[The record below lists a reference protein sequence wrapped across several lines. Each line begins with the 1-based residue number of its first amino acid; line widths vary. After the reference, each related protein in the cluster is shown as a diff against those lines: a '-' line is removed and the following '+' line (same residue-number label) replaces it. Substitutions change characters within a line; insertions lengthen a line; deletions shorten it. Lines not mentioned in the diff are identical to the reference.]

1 MLSLR
6 DTQALVTDAL
16 LHGDGARGATALL
29 RDGPGA
35 SPERRL
41 HVYRNN
47 LFASLG
53 NALQAVYPVTTRL
66 IGEGLFRQLARAYID
81 KHPSTSGDL
90 HAFGALLPAFVRK
103 QSSLATL
110 PYLGDVAALEWAR
123 HEVYHEADEAELDTA
138 TLARV
143 PGDAQGRIRLHLQ
156 LASRFVASPFPVLA
170 IWQANQAG
178 SDDDVEP
185 VSLDDGGVRVLV
197 ARTDFEVEFRVLDA
211 GEDRFLRALAE
222 GQPLAAAVPTALATD
237 PGFDFA
243 AVLARHVSVGSFR
256 AWSLADGDGDAR

>member
-1 MLSLR
+1 MLSLH

-16 LHGDGARGATALL
+16 LHGEGARSASALL
-29 RDGPGA
+29 RDGRGI

-41 HVYRNN
+41 QVYRNN

-53 NALQAVYPVTTRL
+53 AALQAVYPVTARL
-66 IGEGLFRQLARAYID
+66 IGEALFRQLARGYIV
-81 KHPSTSGDL
+81 KHPSRSGDL
-90 HAFGALLPAFVRK
+90 HGFGARLPAFVDR
-103 QSSLATL
+103 QSSLDAL
-110 PYLGDVAALEWAR
+110 PYLGDVAALEWAH
-123 HEVYHEADEAELDTA
+123 HEVYHEADEEVLDAA
-138 TLARV
+138 TMARV

-178 SDDDVEP
+178 SDDTVRP

-197 ARTDFEVEFRVLDA
+197 ARSDFEVEFRVLDT

-222 GQPLAAAVPTALATD
+222 GQPLATAVPAALAAD

-243 AVLARHVSVGSFR
+243 AVLARHVALGSFR
-256 AWSLADGDGDAR
+256 AWSLAEGDGGAP